1 MKKLLKSLLA
11 LSMALALCACGS
23 KGSDTI
29 TGTYSMNVG
38 GYDWGCGTDKVILTL
53 DYVLDA
59 VTAEDFA
66 VTETK
71 NMTNWGQNPNIAF
84 GEAYEGET
92 PLKITKAYLCDETG
106 AETTEP
112 SKNVALEIYVD
123 PNTASPFI
131 YSLAT
136 GLNSWCDPY
145 YLTITTAEG
154 HALTS
159 GGKEVTSFTI
169 DTTRTAMTTAADMFE
184 EKQFTATDGTNYS
197 YATYKK
203 EGAKTMF
210 VWLHGMGEGGT
221 DTSITLLANKVTALA
236 GEEFQNKVGGA
247 HIVVPQ
253 CETFWMNEG
262 TENPEMTGASI
273 YTKSLDEFIESQ
285 KIELGAEKVVIGG
298 CSNGGYMTMNMI
310 MTYPE
315 YFAAAY
321 PICEAYADEWI
332 TDEMLGKIVNI
343 PIWFTHSKSDQTVN
357 VDSYTTATYNRLIA
371 AGAKNVHFS
380 LFENVSDTSG
390 NYAGHVY
397 DGHYSWIYTLN
408 NECKLDFDGSP
419 VKLGDKE
426 VTIWEWLA
434 SQSK

>member
-1 MKKLLKSLLA
+1 MKKLFKSLLA

-71 NMTNWGQNPNIAF
+71 NMTNWGQNPNVAF

-236 GEEFQNKVGGA
+236 GDEFQNTVGGA

-298 CSNGGYMTMNMI
+298 CSNGGYMTMVMAMNYG
-310 MTYPE
+310 TKYD
-315 YFAAAY
+315 AY
-321 PICEAYADEWI
+321 VPICEAILDSEIDDTELA
-332 TDEMLGKIVNI
+332 TLKGL
-343 PIWFTHSKSDQTVN
+343 PIYFIHAENDTTV
-357 VDSYTTATYNRLIA
+357 DPLTTSVPTYNRLVA
-371 AGAKNVHFS
+371 AEAENVHTFTPA
-380 LFENVSDTSG
+380 NVEDMTGQFKDADGSPYD
-390 NYAGHVY
+390 YAGHWSWVY
-397 DGHYSWIYTLN
+397 FDN
-408 NECKLDFDGSP
+408 NDTACDKCNITAWDFIAGVVNP
-419 VKLGDKE
+419 K
-426 VTIWEWLA
+426 
-434 SQSK
+434 